1 MKSAYELAM
10 ERMKAAAGPQR
21 KLSDKQKKRVAEI
34 EKKYTARIAETKMS
48 LDVRIAAAPLEEHAK
63 LQAEV
68 ASELIRLENKREAE
82 KEAVWKEA

>member
-21 KLSDKQKKRVAEI
+21 KLSDKQKKRVADI

-48 LDVRIAAAPLEEHAK
+48 LDVRLAAAPHEERAKMQADVAAELVRLEE
-63 LQAEV
+63 
-68 ASELIRLENKREAE
+68 KREAE
-82 KEAVWKEA
+82 KEAVWNEA